1 MYCNDYI
8 LRILNINKAEKI
20 ITGSFFS
27 KTDIE
32 QKFQVDPEKIKVIPS
47 GVSSIFNNHNDK
59 EGAQKELNEA
69 RGTLAVYEEVSANSG
84 KIQAQL

>member
-1 MYCNDYI
+1 M
-8 LRILNINKAEKI
+8 
-20 ITGSFFS
+20 
-27 KTDIE
+27 
-32 QKFQVDPEKIKVIPS
+32 DPEKIKVIPS
-47 GVSSIFNNHNDK
+47 GVSSLFDNNKDA